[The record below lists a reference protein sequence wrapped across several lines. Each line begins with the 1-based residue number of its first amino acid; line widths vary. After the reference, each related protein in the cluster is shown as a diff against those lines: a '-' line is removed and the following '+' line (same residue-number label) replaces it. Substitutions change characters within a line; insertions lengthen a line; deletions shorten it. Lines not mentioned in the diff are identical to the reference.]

1 VGVCS
6 VFVCTMAR
14 VYFGAVD
21 GCRGACGRCEKL
33 SKDTRR
39 CERSVASPFEA
50 LGESATPKPKVES
63 EAGGG
68 TYVLINCGVGGV
80 DGLRLGSRVEG
91 KVSMGIS
98 RCGPSAVPRVAL
110 AVERATL

>member
-1 VGVCS
+1 MGVCS

-14 VYFGAVD
+14 VYFGGVD
-21 GCRGACGRCEKL
+21 ECRGARGRGLEL
-33 SKDTRR
+33 SKGTRR

-68 TYVLINCGVGGV
+68 TYVLILCGVGGV
-80 DGLRLGSRVEG
+80 NGLRLGSRAEG
-91 KVSMGIS
+91 KLSMCI
-98 RCGPSAVPRVAL
+98 
-110 AVERATL
+110 